1 MARPDERLT
10 VQREKRSL
18 DDINRSVQVP
28 SVYESSFFQK
38 FLAYSGPGA
47 LVAVGYMDPG
57 NWLTALE
64 GGSRYHYALLS
75 VLLMSILVES
85 LLTSK
90 VYFFWLLP
98 SMVFSVMMGRMM
110 ISWAAIMHTPPRS

>member
-38 FLAYSGPGA
+38 FLAYSGP
-47 LVAVGYMDPG
+47 VP
-57 NWLTALE
+57 
-64 GGSRYHYALLS
+64 
-75 VLLMSILVES
+75 
-85 LLTSK
+85 
-90 VYFFWLLP
+90 WLLL
-98 SMVFSVMMGRMM
+98 VIWIRVTG
-110 ISWAAIMHTPPRS
+110 

>member
-75 VLLMSILVES
+75 VLLMSILVAMFMQT
-85 LLTSK
+85 LAIKLG
-90 VYFFWLLP
+90 VVARLDLAQA
-98 SMVFSVMMGRMM
+98 
-110 ISWAAIMHTPPRS
+110 IAAFIPHWSASAYG

>member
-47 LVAVGYMDPG
+47 LVAIGYMDPG

-64 GGSRYHYALLS
+64 GGSWYHYALLS
-75 VLLMSILVES
+75 VLLMSILVAMFMQT
-85 LLTSK
+85 LAIKLG
-90 VYFFWLLP
+90 VVARLDLAQA
-98 SMVFSVMMGRMM
+98 
-110 ISWAAIMHTPPRS
+110 IAAFIPHWSRLIDQP